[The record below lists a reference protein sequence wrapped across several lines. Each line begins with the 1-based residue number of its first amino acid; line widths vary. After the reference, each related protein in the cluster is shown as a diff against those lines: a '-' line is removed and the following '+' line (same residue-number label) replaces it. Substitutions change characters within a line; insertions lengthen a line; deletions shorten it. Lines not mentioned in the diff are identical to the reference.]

1 MIEYDAVAFD
11 FDGTLY
17 SFESIKRPFMWR
29 NWYWAKSLRAC
40 LRARQAMRSESF
52 RTPEDMLQFQDDFL
66 MRHLNISAE
75 KARERFEKLMIHRLA
90 AALSPKRQ
98 RPGLTEFL
106 DHLLAQDKKIIL
118 ISDLPI
124 NEKLQ
129 TIGLW
134 DYPWSAKVAADDIGV
149 LKPKAAIF
157 ETALNEAQVTAAKT
171 IYIGDRVDTDAEGA
185 LALGMNF
192 IQMATLSR
200 QKLDDF
206 EKSSW
211 PVFQDFYQVSSYLF

>member
-1 MIEYDAVAFD
+1 MIEYEAVAFD

-29 NWYWAKSLRAC
+29 HWYWAKSLRVF
-40 LRARQAMRSESF
+40 LRARQAMRTEDF
-52 RTPEDMLQFQDDFL
+52 RGPEDMLQFQDDFIT
-66 MRHLNISAE
+66 RHLNISSE
-75 KARERFEKLMIHRLA
+75 KARARFEKLMIHGLA
-90 AALSPKRQ
+90 SALKPQRQ
-98 RPGLTEFL
+98 RPGLTQFL
-106 DHLLAQDKKIIL
+106 DRLLAENKKIIL

-124 NEKLQ
+124 DEKLQ
-129 TIGLW
+129 AIGLF
-134 DYPWSAKVAADDIGV
+134 DYPWSAKVAADDIGA

-157 ETALNEAQVTAAKT
+157 EKALAQANCEASKT

-185 LALGMNF
+185 LALGMSF

-200 QKLDDF
+200 QRLDDF

-211 PVFQDFYQVSSYLF
+211 PVFQDFHQVASYLF